1 MSFKEA
7 QSRRSAHLR
16 RIIPITKDTV
26 RDRASGR
33 MTADKAGYL
42 SASGANLSA
51 GTGGGSAKFIPRR
64 LNMRSETE
72 PISGGLLT
80 MLTAFVRGGRRAVL
94 VRAGALI
101 GLIALAD
108 WRIDIDVPF
117 GVNIPLGFLYLFPML
132 LVGSALSRWQI
143 AITAAICTVLT
154 EEFDTFAWSPLSG
167 IPRDI
172 LYFAAF
178 FCMGL
183 FVYEVGRSRRLAQ
196 AHVDQIEKESEA
208 RREAEE
214 QLKVLVESSPL
225 AVFATDSEG
234 IVLLANDAASQLF
247 GVKTGTL
254 YGRSIRPYLPA
265 LVKVPARKEKGQ
277 SFRTVMQCRG
287 RREDGEVFLAD
298 IWFSTY
304 QTTAGSRLA
313 AMVMDTSEELRT
325 REESNL
331 HQLLAGS
338 KILVGAV
345 SHEIRNVC
353 GAIAMVHENL
363 ARGGSLAGN
372 KDFEALGTL
381 ILALEKIAGMELRET
396 ANQAS
401 GVDVVS
407 LLEELRIVAEPSLR
421 EDGVDVRWNADLELP
436 AVWADRQS
444 LMQVFLNLV
453 KNSRRAMRS
462 RSKREFEISTAFEH
476 GFVLV
481 TFQDTGGGLAYP
493 EQLFKP
499 FQQGAQAT
507 GLGLYLSRAF
517 MRSFRGDLKY
527 EPAEGGARFIVELAV
542 AVPETFDN
550 YESAYSH
557 TAGGRPRTFPG
568 EPEPSVAGRT

>member
-1 MSFKEA
+1 M
-7 QSRRSAHLR
+7 
-16 RIIPITKDTV
+16 V
-26 RDRASGR
+26 
-33 MTADKAGYL
+33 
-42 SASGANLSA
+42 
-51 GTGGGSAKFIPRR
+51 
-64 LNMRSETE
+64 
-72 PISGGLLT
+72 
-80 MLTAFVRGGRRAVL
+80 TAFFRGGKRSVL
-94 VRAGALI
+94 IRAGALT

-132 LVGSALSRWQI
+132 LVSSALARWQI
-143 AITAAICTVLT
+143 ALSAGVCTILT
-154 EEFDTFAWSPLSG
+154 EEFDTFQWSPLSG

-196 AHVDQIEKESEA
+196 AHVDAIEKESEA
-208 RREAEE
+208 RRDAEE
-214 QLKVLVESSPL
+214 QLKVLVDSSPL
-225 AVFATDSEG
+225 AVFASNAEG
-234 IVLLANDAASQLF
+234 VVLFANEAADRLF
-247 GVKTGTL
+247 GLKACALT
-254 YGRSIRPYLPA
+254 GRSIRPYLPA
-265 LVKVPARKEKGQ
+265 LVNVPPSKERSQ

-304 QTTAGSRLA
+304 QTTRGARLA

-325 REESNL
+325 REESSL
-331 HQLLAGS
+331 DQLLAGS
-338 KILVGAV
+338 KIMVGAV

-363 ARGGSLAGN
+363 ARGGTLTTN

-407 LLEELRIVAEPSLR
+407 VLEELRIVVEPSLR
-421 EDGVDVRWNADLELP
+421 EDGIDVHWNGEVELP

-462 RSKREFEISTAFEH
+462 RPRRTFVVTTASEH
-476 GFVLV
+476 RTVLV
-481 TFQDTGGGLAYP
+481 TFEDTGGGLAYP

-499 FQQGAQAT
+499 FQRGAQAT

-527 EPAEGGARFIVELAV
+527 EPVDDGSRFIVELAV
-542 AVPETFDN
+542 ASPEGVDI
-550 YESAYSH
+550 YESGYPH
-557 TAGGRPRTFPG
+557 TAGGRSRPVSG
-568 EPEPSVAGRT
+568 EPEPSVAGRA

>member
-1 MSFKEA
+1 
-7 QSRRSAHLR
+7 
-16 RIIPITKDTV
+16 
-26 RDRASGR
+26 
-33 MTADKAGYL
+33 
-42 SASGANLSA
+42 
-51 GTGGGSAKFIPRR
+51 
-64 LNMRSETE
+64 
-72 PISGGLLT
+72 
-80 MLTAFVRGGRRAVL
+80 MLTAFVRGGRRVVL
-94 VRAGALI
+94 IRAFALI

-117 GVNIPLGFLYLFPML
+117 GVDVPLGFLYLFPML

-143 AITAAICTVLT
+143 AGIAVVCTFLT
-154 EEFDTFAWSPLSG
+154 EEFDTFKWSPLSG
-167 IPRDI
+167 MPRDI

-183 FVYEVGRSRRLAQ
+183 FVYEVGRSRRLAE
-196 AHVDQIEKESEA
+196 AHVEEIEKQSEA

-214 QLKVLVESSPL
+214 QLKVLVDSSPL
-225 AVFATDSEG
+225 AVFSTDAEG
-234 IVLLANDAASQLF
+234 VVLMANDAAGRLF
-247 GVKTGTL
+247 GISDSLT
-254 YGRSIRPYLPA
+254 GRSIRAYLPA
-265 LVKVPARKEKGQ
+265 LLNVPPRKERGQ

-331 HQLLAGS
+331 DQLLAGS

-363 ARGGSLAGN
+363 ARGGTLAAN

-407 LLEELRIVAEPSLR
+407 LLEELRIVVEPSLR
-421 EDGVDVRWNADLELP
+421 EDGVDVRWNVDMELP

-453 KNSRRAMRS
+453 KNSRRAMRP
-462 RSKREFEISTAFEH
+462 RPKREFVISTSLRDGWVRVAFE
-476 GFVLV
+476 
-481 TFQDTGGGLAYP
+481 DTGGGLAHP

-527 EPAEGGARFIVELAV
+527 EPAQGGARFIVELAV
-542 AVPETFDN
+542 AVPQSVDN

-557 TAGGRPRTFPG
+557 PAGGRSRAVPG
-568 EPEPSVAGRT
+568 EPEPSVASRA

>member
-1 MSFKEA
+1 M
-7 QSRRSAHLR
+7 
-16 RIIPITKDTV
+16 
-26 RDRASGR
+26 
-33 MTADKAGYL
+33 
-42 SASGANLSA
+42 
-51 GTGGGSAKFIPRR
+51 
-64 LNMRSETE
+64 
-72 PISGGLLT
+72 
-80 MLTAFVRGGRRAVL
+80 
-94 VRAGALI
+94 
-101 GLIALAD
+101 
-108 WRIDIDVPF
+108 
-117 GVNIPLGFLYLFPML
+117 
-132 LVGSALSRWQI
+132 
-143 AITAAICTVLT
+143 
-154 EEFDTFAWSPLSG
+154 
-167 IPRDI
+167 PRDI

-183 FVYEVGRSRRLAQ
+183 FVYEVGRSRRLAE
-196 AHVDQIEKESEA
+196 AHVEEIEKQSEA

-214 QLKVLVESSPL
+214 QLKVLVDSSPL
-225 AVFATDSEG
+225 AVFATNAEG
-234 IVLLANDAASQLF
+234 IVLMANEAASRLF
-247 GVKTGTL
+247 GLLEGTL
-254 YGRSIRPYLPA
+254 PGRSIRAYLPA
-265 LVKVPARKEKGQ
+265 LLNVPPRKERGQ

-313 AMVMDTSEELRT
+313 AMVMDTSEDLRS

-331 HQLLAGS
+331 DQLLAGS

-363 ARGGSLAGN
+363 ARGGTLAAN

-401 GVDVVS
+401 GVDVEA
-407 LLEELRIVAEPSLR
+407 LLEELRIVVEPSLR
-421 EDGVDVRWNADLELP
+421 EDGVDVRWNAEVELP

-462 RSKREFEISTAFEH
+462 RSRREFVISTGLEPGQEKSCVWVAFE
-476 GFVLV
+476 
-481 TFQDTGGGLAYP
+481 DTGGGLAHP

-527 EPAEGGARFIVELAV
+527 EPTKDGARFIVELAV
-542 AVPETFDN
+542 AVPQSAEK

-557 TAGGRPRTFPG
+557 PAGGRSRAVPG
-568 EPEPSVAGRT
+568 KPEPSVAGRA

>member
-1 MSFKEA
+1 M
-7 QSRRSAHLR
+7 
-16 RIIPITKDTV
+16 
-26 RDRASGR
+26 
-33 MTADKAGYL
+33 MKAL
-42 SASGANLSA
+42 L
-51 GTGGGSAKFIPRR
+51 GGG
-64 LNMRSETE
+64 
-72 PISGGLLT
+72 
-80 MLTAFVRGGRRAVL
+80 RAVIL
-94 VRAGALI
+94 IRAAALI
-101 GLIALAD
+101 ALIALAD
-108 WRIDIDVPF
+108 WRIDVDIPL

-132 LVGSALSRWQI
+132 LVGSALSRWRI
-143 AITAAICTVLT
+143 ASVAAVCTLLT
-154 EEFDTFAWSPLSG
+154 EAFDTFEWSPLSG
-167 IPRDI
+167 VPRDI

-183 FVYEVGRSRRLAQ
+183 FVFEVARSRRLSE
-196 AHVDQIEKESEA
+196 AHLNQIEKESEA

-214 QLKVLVESSPL
+214 QLEVLVESSPL
-225 AVFATDSEG
+225 AVFTTNAEG
-234 IVLLANDAASQLF
+234 IVLLANEAANRLF
-247 GVKTGTL
+247 GLERGRL
-254 YGRSIRPYLPA
+254 PGRSIRPYLPS
-265 LVKVPARKEKGQ
+265 LVNVPPHDGRRQ

-304 QTTAGSRLA
+304 KTTAGSRLA
-313 AMVMDTSEELRT
+313 AMVMDTSEDLRT

-331 HQLLAGS
+331 DQLLAGS

-363 ARGGSLAGN
+363 ARGGALSTN

-381 ILALEKIAGMELRET
+381 IPALEKIAGMELRET

-401 GVDVVS
+401 GVDVES
-407 LLEELRIVAEPSLR
+407 LLEELRIVVEPALR
-421 EDGVDVRWNADLELP
+421 DDGVDVRWNVESTLP

-462 RSKREFEISTAFEH
+462 RQTREFVIRTRRQQAQ
-476 GFVLV
+476 VLV
-481 TFQDTGGGLAYP
+481 CFEDTGGGVANP

-527 EPAEGGARFIVELAV
+527 EKTEVGARFIVELAV
-542 AVPETFDN
+542 AVPESLEH
-550 YESAYSH
+550 YESADSNS
-557 TAGGRPRTFPG
+557 AGGRPRSLPG
-568 EPEPSVAGRT
+568 ESKPFAASRA

>member
-1 MSFKEA
+1 
-7 QSRRSAHLR
+7 
-16 RIIPITKDTV
+16 
-26 RDRASGR
+26 
-33 MTADKAGYL
+33 
-42 SASGANLSA
+42 
-51 GTGGGSAKFIPRR
+51 
-64 LNMRSETE
+64 
-72 PISGGLLT
+72 
-80 MLTAFVRGGRRAVL
+80 MLTAFVRGGRRVVL
-94 VRAGALI
+94 IRALALV

-117 GVNIPLGFLYLFPML
+117 GVDVPLGFLYLFPML

-143 AITAAICTVLT
+143 AAAAAMCTFLT
-154 EEFDTFAWSPLSG
+154 EEFDTFKWSPLSG
-167 IPRDI
+167 MPRDI

-183 FVYEVGRSRRLAQ
+183 FVYEVGRSRRLAE
-196 AHVDQIEKESEA
+196 AHVEEIEKESEA

-214 QLKVLVESSPL
+214 QLKVLVDSSPL
-225 AVFATDSEG
+225 AVFATNADG
-234 IVLLANDAASQLF
+234 IVLMANEAASRLF
-247 GVKTGTL
+247 GLKAGTL
-254 YGRSIRPYLPA
+254 TGRSIRTYLPA
-265 LVKVPARKEKGQ
+265 LLNVPPRKERGQ

-313 AMVMDTSEELRT
+313 AMVMDTSEDLRT

-331 HQLLAGS
+331 DQLLAGS

-363 ARGGSLAGN
+363 ARGGTLTAN

-407 LLEELRIVAEPSLR
+407 LLEELRIVVEPSLR
-421 EDGVDVRWNADLELP
+421 EDGVDVRWNVEMDLP

-462 RSKREFEISTAFEH
+462 RSRREFVISTGLDAGCVRVAFE
-476 GFVLV
+476 
-481 TFQDTGGGLAYP
+481 DTGGGLAHP

-507 GLGLYLSRAF
+507 GLGLDLSRAF

-527 EPAEGGARFIVELAV
+527 EPTQSGARFIVELAV
-542 AVPETFDN
+542 AVPQSADN

-557 TAGGRPRTFPG
+557 PAGGRSRTVPG
-568 EPEPSVAGRT
+568 EPEPSVASRA